1 MGAKGITIS
10 EECHIVNAL
19 APVDIGGAAKTSKYF
34 HVKNHAHVT
43 IIVTC
48 GVVGNAATITV
59 EESDDSSGSN
69 TNAIDFKY
77 AQETTAAGDTLG
89 ALAWV
94 GATTG
99 ISTGTN
105 NGTIHVIEI
114 DASQLTDGY
123 PYLVVKT
130 TNAAANLISVVA
142 ILSGSRYGGD
152 QNATAIT

>member
-1 MGAKGITIS
+1 MSKGITIA
-10 EECHIVNAL
+10 EQCHIVNAL
-19 APVDIGGAAKTSKYF
+19 APVDIGGAAKTSDYF
-34 HVKNHAHVT
+34 SMANYAHAT

-48 GVVGNAATITV
+48 GAVTNAATITLF
-59 EESDDSSGSN
+59 ESDDLAGN
-69 TNAIDFKY
+69 ATTAIDFKY

-123 PYLVVKT
+123 PCLVVKT
-130 TNAAANLISVVA
+130 TNAGANLISVVA
-142 ILSGSRYGGD
+142 ILSGSRYAED
-152 QNATAIT
+152 VTPTAIA